1 MSCKSFRYYLTVW
14 VLILAHTYCYVDAQR
29 ARRQTS
35 RRGAAKSR
43 RAEREARKQP
53 LRGWRFVIVL
63 FFMALLPPI
72 VVFLRNLYKDPM
84 TPTLW
89 KNGLEVIREKMLGFI
104 SERAQP
110 RRRVTTKKEE

>member
-1 MSCKSFRYYLTVW
+1 
-14 VLILAHTYCYVDAQR
+14 
-29 ARRQTS
+29 
-35 RRGAAKSR
+35 
-43 RAEREARKQP
+43 
-53 LRGWRFVIVL
+53 
-63 FFMALLPPI
+63 MALLPPI